1 MQEFIEAT
9 QQVMQRE
16 WHRIAERKTL
26 YMFAIIIPLLLFFF
40 LVSIYTNGLLRDIP
54 VGIYDADH
62 SQLSQLI
69 TESIEGASSFRI
81 VEYENSIDDIQD
93 AYRKGHIQGAF
104 YIPKNLERDLKRGK
118 PSNIVVFNNET
129 NLVIANTTLKDG
141 TTLIKTI
148 SGGILLKKLRSKGM
162 KLEQAMAVIN
172 PIHVST
178 QMLYNPNYNYLHYIG
193 IGLIP
198 AVFQMLIMVTAVLL
212 ITSEV
217 AHKTIQDLFA
227 AAHGNLWAIF
237 TGKSIPH
244 LAVHA
249 ATTLGIFGIIF
260 PFFHVY
266 IIGSTLATIG
276 LFFYFVIACFMMGFM
291 ISTVSPSQQIATEIS
306 FILNIPAFI
315 FSGLVYPL
323 WAMPWMH
330 NVFAQLLPF
339 THFLTGFLKLYQ
351 MGAPIKDVLPEFLR
365 LTLIIV
371 LSICVIMIAMRYR
384 FRSSLSAGNL
394 SSGDT
399 RVQEGKVSV

>member
-1 MQEFIEAT
+1 MQVFIEAT
-9 QQVMQRE
+9 QRVMQRE

-26 YMFAIIIPLLLFFF
+26 YMFAIIVPLLLFFF
-40 LVSIYTNGLLRDIP
+40 LVSIYTDGLMRDIP
-54 VGIYDADH
+54 VGMYDADN

-81 VEYENSIDDIQD
+81 VEYEHSIDEIQD

-118 PSNIVVFNNET
+118 PTSVVIFNNET

-162 KLEQAMAVIN
+162 KLEQAMAIIN

-193 IGLIP
+193 VGLIP
-198 AVFQMLIMVTAVLL
+198 AVLQMLIMVTAVLL

-217 AHKTIQDLFA
+217 AHNTMQELMA

-260 PFFHVY
+260 PFFHVD

-291 ISTVSPSQQIATEIS
+291 ISAVSPSQQIATEIS
-306 FILNIPAFI
+306 FILNIPAFL
-315 FSGLVYPL
+315 FSGFVYPL
-323 WAMPWMH
+323 SAMPWLH

-339 THFLTGFLKLYQ
+339 THFLLGFLKLYQ
-351 MGAPIKDVLPEFLR
+351 MGAPIKDVMPEFLR
-365 LTLIIV
+365 LTLMILISA
-371 LSICVIMIAMRYR
+371 SITMLALRYR
-384 FRSSLSAGNL
+384 FRSLAVP
-394 SSGDT
+394 SSKKMDM
-399 RVQEGKVSV
+399 QEGSRLS